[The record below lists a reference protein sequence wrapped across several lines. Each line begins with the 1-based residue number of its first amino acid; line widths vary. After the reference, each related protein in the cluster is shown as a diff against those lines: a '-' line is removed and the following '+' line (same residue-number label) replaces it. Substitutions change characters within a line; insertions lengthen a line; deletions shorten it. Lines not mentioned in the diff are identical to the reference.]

1 MDRLKENIEKLD
13 KLYQIEVLKIFL
25 KHNININENKNGIF
39 INLTTINNDVLFNEI
54 NDYLDN
60 FHMQEKHFQEN
71 EDIKK
76 HLETAYFC

>member
-1 MDRLKENIEKLD
+1 MEHLKESIEQLD
-13 KLYQIEVLKIFL
+13 KLYEIEVLKIFL
-25 KHNININENKNGIF
+25 KHNININENKKLIF
-39 INLTTINNDVLFNEI
+39 INLTTINNDVLFSEI
-54 NDYLDN
+54 NDYLAN